1 MTSSRSLT
9 MSGCC
14 SRLSRRT
21 SCAAQGQTLGLVN
34 RLHRNDP
41 ERPGDAVMF
50 CHRHVLADL
59 EGVLVQ
65 AKDRLVVLVA
75 HAIGENPAVAMML
88 QPAVLV
94 FGMLPEP
101 AHRAGALHLGP
112 FAGVEPAVDVKRRLE
127 FVAAG
132 PVAVG
137 KLWRARQLEVDL
149 LQAHHS
155 SVVEWPIF

>member
-50 CHRHVLADL
+50 RHRHVLADL

-94 FGMLPEP
+94 FAEP

-112 FAGVEPAVDVKRRLE
+112 FAGVEPAVD
-127 FVAAG
+127 
-132 PVAVG
+132 
-137 KLWRARQLEVDL
+137 
-149 LQAHHS
+149 
-155 SVVEWPIF
+155 